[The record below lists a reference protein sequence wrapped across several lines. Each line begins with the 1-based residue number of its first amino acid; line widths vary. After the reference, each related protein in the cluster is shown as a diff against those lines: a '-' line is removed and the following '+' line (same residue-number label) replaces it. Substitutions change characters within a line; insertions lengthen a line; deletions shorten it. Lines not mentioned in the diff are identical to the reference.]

1 MSVSGKERLRNWRKK
16 QVNIGKKQ
24 VAVNLS
30 GESYHKLNRYKEDT
44 GHSFSTIIDTIIS
57 SNEIYSGGAKLNDVP
72 KKTSKAQVNTKKR
85 KSGLKRMDQ
94 VMDVSLAIFAEK
106 GFHATSVEDIIK
118 EVGIARRTFY
128 LHFRS
133 KYDLV
138 SQIIDNYLHVF
149 TDIAVRFLDSAENVS
164 SREDIIQM
172 AEELASMVSA
182 RDEYRLFGKLV
193 LGEIIGLRKPFGDK
207 IEIFYNF
214 IIDKAIDT
222 IDSLKERGVASLDSD
237 SLTISLCLGGGIKEI
252 LFQVLVREKKMDLKQ
267 GIDSFVNYH
276 AAAFLVK

>member
-1 MSVSGKERLRNWRKK
+1 MSISGKERLRNWRKK
-16 QVNIGKKQ
+16 QANIGKKQ

-30 GESYHKLNRYKEDT
+30 VESYLKLNRYKEDT
-44 GHSFSTIIDTIIS
+44 GHSFSTIVDTIVS
-57 SNEIYSGGAKLNDVP
+57 SNEMYSGDAKSNDIP
-72 KKTSKAQVNTKKR
+72 RNNSMGQINTKKR

-138 SQIIDNYLHVF
+138 SQIIDKYLDILA
-149 TDIAVRFLDSAENVS
+149 DIALHFLNTAENVS
-164 SREDIIQM
+164 SMGDITRM
-172 AEELASMVSA
+172 AEDLSNQVSA
-182 RDEYRLFGKLV
+182 VDEYRFFGKLI
-193 LGEIIGLRKPFGDK
+193 LGEIIGLREPFVDK
-207 IEIFYNF
+207 IENF
-214 IIDKAIDT
+214 SNLIIDRATDT
-222 IDSLKERGVASLDSD
+222 IDRLKQRGIASLNADSVI
-237 SLTISLCLGGGIKEI
+237 ISLCLAGSIKEI
-252 LFQVLVREKKMDLKQ
+252 LFQVLVREKKMNLKQ
-267 GIDSFVNYH
+267 GVDSLVNYH